1 MGTVLWVRI
10 GELGPYYILGKRKL
24 GERTVGDY
32 TSLYTLSTGP
42 YGRISSPSQT
52 LGKGVKLGERT
63 VDDYIGV

>member
-1 MGTVLWVRI
+1 LEGKKNLAK
-10 GELGPYYILGKRKL
+10 ELLVIIQA
-24 GERTVGDY
+24 
-32 TSLYTLSTGP
+32 STHS

>member
-1 MGTVLWVRI
+1 MWGTVLWVRT
-10 GELGPYYILGKRKL
+10 YYRLEKREL

-32 TSLYTLSTGP
+32 TSLCTFSTGP